1 MSRSFTPA
9 GVSSLFA
16 QTTDQIWLVLLTIHA
31 DVDIHLVNNNEA
43 VTSKGRA
50 FIPYPFDI
58 VLPDDTL
65 DRMPQAQ
72 LVIDNSDQMLVD
84 TLRKISAPP
93 KFTIELVRFDAP
105 DTIEMTV
112 SDLIMRSV
120 NWDASTIS
128 ASLELDD
135 VFNQPFP
142 SGSGSYTPRQFPG
155 MF

>member
-1 MSRSFTPA
+1 MSRLLTSGAVP
-9 GVSSLFA
+9 SLFA

-31 DVDIHLVNNNEA
+31 DVDIHLVNNNA
-43 VTSKGRA
+43 PVTSKGRA

-72 LVIDNSDQMLVD
+72 LVIDNADQMLVD

-93 KFTIELVRFDAP
+93 KFTIEIVQLSDP
-105 DTIEMTV
+105 NSIEISIT
-112 SDLIMRSV
+112 DLIMRSV